1 MSSDPFGFNDPEDMQ
16 DIEQFAQNGSF
27 FRSDVTFQDF
37 SLLRRTTFDELYN
50 ELGWS
55 NYTYGLMP
63 VVFID
68 LLHVLRFLYYKN
80 QQGFPRPGLSAIN
93 LTRLAT
99 LVCNYVGND
108 ADFHENLWSAFDEEV
123 LASIMAELGIAD
135 KGRCEEDVVTS
146 DSFSNAM
153 ESLLEIANT
162 IKRYLI
168 NAGYPLVGNLS
179 VYTVHD
185 VKNGILALRLR
196 TYQELKTYHGG

>member
-1 MSSDPFGFNDPEDMQ
+1 MSSDSESFNDPEDMQ
-16 DIEQFAQNGSF
+16 DIEQFAFNGNL

-37 SLLRRTTFDELYN
+37 ALLRRTTFEDLHG

-80 QQGFPRPGLSAIN
+80 EQGYARPGLNALN
-93 LTRLAT
+93 LKRIAQV
-99 LVCNYVGND
+99 VCNYIGD
-108 ADFHENLWSAFDEEV
+108 DSDFHEELWTSFDEEV
-123 LASIMAELGIAD
+123 ASNVMAELGMDEHDAIMS
-135 KGRCEEDVVTS
+135 GP
-146 DSFSNAM
+146 FSNAM
-153 ESLLEIANT
+153 EAMVEIANT
-162 IKRYLI
+162 IKRYLV
-168 NAGYPLVGNLS
+168 NAYYPLIGNLS

-196 TYQELKTYHGG
+196 TYQELKIYYGG